1 MSKYNG
7 LEFTCLSIFQYVGYH
22 QHVSW
27 MAFPYGHEER
37 DGMRLVNFTPLTV
50 TLLLA
55 CLLQPGGGPGRSGAE
70 SEPTSPPALQ
80 ALQEDIEHIKTEL
93 ADIKK
98 ELIGL
103 RQLLS
108 QRPPQAQQRVNPVAR
123 VSLANSPMLGKAQAP
138 VTIIEFSDYQC
149 PFCRRFFQTTL
160 PTLKAEYVDT
170 GKVRYIFRDFPID
183 RIHPQARKA
192 AEAAQCAGEQN
203 KYWEMHD
210 LLFQNQSALK
220 VENLQAYARSLDL
233 EATAFDACLEQGKYA
248 AEINTDYADGSAA
261 GITGTPSFFIGK
273 TGPNETIEGT
283 LIRGAQP
290 LSVFRQEIDRL
301 LEESK

>member
-1 MSKYNG
+1 M
-7 LEFTCLSIFQYVGYH
+7 
-22 QHVSW
+22 
-27 MAFPYGHEER
+27 
-37 DGMRLVNFTPLTV
+37 
-50 TLLLA
+50 
-55 CLLQPGGGPGRSGAE
+55 
-70 SEPTSPPALQ
+70 SPPALQ
-80 ALQEDIEHIKTEL
+80 ALQEDIEHIKMEL

-98 ELIGL
+98 ELISL

-108 QRPPQAQQRVNPVAR
+108 QRPAQAQQRVNPVAR
-123 VSLANSPMLGKAQAP
+123 VSIADNPMLGKAEAP

-160 PTLKAEYVDT
+160 PTLKTEYVDT

-183 RIHPQARKA
+183 KIHPQARKA
-192 AEAAQCAGEQN
+192 AEAAHCAGEQN

-210 LLFQNQSALK
+210 LLFQNQNALK
-220 VENLQAYARSLDL
+220 AENLQAYARSLGL

-248 AEINTDYADGSAA
+248 AKINTDYTDGSAA

-273 TGPNETIEGT
+273 TGSNETIEGT

-290 LSVFRQEIDRL
+290 LPAFRQEIDRL